1 MAFTAGGGGA
11 ACGGGVFSTFD
22 PPTKRMRHICFF
34 TICGHGE
41 KLVVENTPESRRVT
55 SKENERI
62 SSFFPRGLNLT
73 VSSVI
78 PMGSFAPGISQT
90 LKNEIPTNFS
100 SHLPGMTMVVRN
112 MKASLAGASNDK
124 LERKVDLIPFGE
136 RIMAKIREIDRGA
149 GLNYQEEKSSLPH
162 LVSKRDF
169 YQTRLTT
176 EEDFTAR
183 NNRVVWVRPNE
194 GEGRRPG
201 SNQPMRVVSDG
212 DDVFPFYG
220 VFVIM
225 VIGGILPQACTLT
238 GTREELILPHASSHK
253 YTKYDPE
260 VVKRYNLV
268 ARENRVDVETKIAI
282 HMDFLSTIKGIL
294 SHPNPD
300 AAAAW
305 GEYKSDPNG
314 AIQILRRAIVHK
326 HISQIEAAILLHA
339 LGYTDLLLVDSAC
352 NCPGD
357 REPTDPFI
365 DSQDADMPGITDAE
379 ARCWDSR
386 ADPAAAEAG
395 ARAGGAFYLQGRRM
409 HASVRHVSQQP
420 TDPLTD
426 EYMENF
432 DSSAPADMGGRLG
445 VPMGVPMGGGSKRK
459 KSRKRLLSKNRKRQ
473 KCRRTRRKRYTRRR
487 R

>member
-1 MAFTAGGGGA
+1 MAFTAGGGGGGA
-11 ACGGGVFSTFD
+11 ACGGGGVFSTFD
-22 PPTKRMRHICFF
+22 PTPTIRMRHICIF

-41 KLVVENTPESRRVT
+41 KLVLENTPESRRVT

-73 VSSVI
+73 VSSVM

-100 SHLPGMTMVVRN
+100 YHLPGMTMVVREN
-112 MKASLAGASNDK
+112 KSKLEGASKDK
-124 LERKVDLIPFGE
+124 LEKPVNLLKFGGI
-136 RIMAKIREIDRGA
+136 IMAEIREIDRGV
-149 GLNYQEEKSSLPH
+149 GLTYQIEKSSVPH
-162 LVSKRDF
+162 LVSERDF
-169 YQTRLTT
+169 YQTSLTT

-183 NNRVVWVRPNE
+183 NNRVIWVRPNE

-238 GTREELILPHASSHK
+238 GTREDLILRHPL
-253 YTKYDPE
+253 YTIYNPE

-268 ARENRVDVETKIAI
+268 ARENRVDVETKIARV
-282 HMDFLSTIKGIL
+282 FLSKISGIL

-314 AIQILRRAIVHK
+314 AIQILRRAIVYK
-326 HISQIEAAILLHA
+326 HISQIEASILLHA

-357 REPTDPFI
+357 HEPTDPFI

-409 HASVRHVSQQP
+409 HASVRHGRHQHTV
-420 TDPLTD
+420 PLSD
-426 EYMENF
+426 QNMANF
-432 DSSAPADMGGRLG
+432 DSSAAAADMGGRLG

>member
-1 MAFTAGGGGA
+1 MASAAGGGGGGGGA
-11 ACGGGVFSTFD
+11 AGGGGVFSTFD
-22 PPTKRMRHICFF
+22 PLPTSRMRHICFF

-41 KLVVENTPESRRVT
+41 KLVVENTPQLRQVVAE
-55 SKENERI
+55 ENEQI
-62 SSFFPRGLNLT
+62 SRLWPPGLNLT

-78 PMGSFAPGISQT
+78 PMVSFAPGISQT

-100 SHLPGMTMVVRN
+100 SHLPGMTMVVRDI
-112 MKASLAGASNDK
+112 KASLERGASKDK
-124 LERKVDLIPFGE
+124 LEKPVNLIPFGE
-136 RIMAKIREIDRGA
+136 AIMAEIREIDRGA
-149 GLNYQEEKSSLPH
+149 GLNYQEEASSIPG
-162 LVSKRDF
+162 LVSKSDF
-169 YQTRLTT
+169 YQTSVTT
-176 EEDFTAR
+176 KKDYTAR

-238 GTREELILPHASSHK
+238 RMHEELILPHVLSHK
-253 YTKYDPE
+253 YTKYNPE
-260 VVKRYNLV
+260 VVRRYNLV

-282 HMDFLSTIKGIL
+282 HMGFLSKISGIL
-294 SHPNPD
+294 SHPTPHD
-300 AAAAW
+300 AAAWDA
-305 GEYKSDPNG
+305 YKSDLNG
-314 AIQILRRAIVHK
+314 AIQILRRAIVYK
-326 HISQIEAAILLHA
+326 HISQIEASILLHA

-357 REPTDPFI
+357 REPTEQFI
-365 DSQDADMPGITDAE
+365 DSQDADVLGITDAE

-395 ARAGGAFYLQGRRM
+395 ARAGGEFDLQIRRM
-409 HASVRHVSQQP
+409 HASVRHGRRQHTV
-420 TDPLTD
+420 PLSD
-426 EYMENF
+426 QNMANF
-432 DSSAPADMGGRLG
+432 DSSAAAADMGGRW
-445 VPMGVPMGGGSKRK
+445 GGGSKRK

>member
-22 PPTKRMRHICFF
+22 PLPTSRMRHICFF

-41 KLVVENTPESRRVT
+41 KLVVENTPELRQVVAE
-55 SKENERI
+55 ENEQI
-62 SSFFPRGLNLT
+62 SMLWPPGLNLT

-78 PMGSFAPGISQT
+78 PMVSFAPGISQT

-100 SHLPGMTMVVRN
+100 SHLPGMTIVVRDI
-112 MKASLAGASNDK
+112 KASLEGAASKDK
-124 LERKVDLIPFGE
+124 LERPANLIPFGE
-136 RIMAKIREIDRGA
+136 KIMDEIRKIDG
-149 GLNYQEEKSSLPH
+149 GVSLKYQEEKSSVPH
-162 LVSKRDF
+162 LVSERDF
-169 YQTRLTT
+169 YQTSWTSP
-176 EEDFTAR
+176 DDYTAR

-238 GTREELILPHASSHK
+238 RMHEELILPHVLSHK
-253 YTKYDPE
+253 YTKYNPE

-282 HMDFLSTIKGIL
+282 HMGFLSKKSGIL
-294 SHPNPD
+294 SHPTPHD
-300 AAAAW
+300 AAAW
-305 GEYKSDPNG
+305 DVYKSDPNG
-314 AIQILRRAIVHK
+314 AIQILRRAIVYK
-326 HISQIEAAILLHA
+326 HISQIEASILLHA

-357 REPTDPFI
+357 RDATEPFI

-395 ARAGGAFYLQGRRM
+395 ARAGGKFDLQIRRI
-409 HASVRHVSQQP
+409 HASVRHGRHQHTV
-420 TDPLTD
+420 PLSD
-426 EYMENF
+426 QNMANF
-432 DSSAPADMGGRLG
+432 DSSAAADMGGRLG
-445 VPMGVPMGGGSKRK
+445 VPSGGGSKRK
-459 KSRKRLLSKNRKRQ
+459 KSRKRLSRNRNRQ
-473 KCRRTRRKRYTRRR
+473 KSRRTRRKRYTRRR